1 MGSRI
6 IFLIAFLMLVPDALS
21 ASRGISVQLRASES
35 KNAELV
41 GEYRM
46 YNESYALVVGID
58 EYTEGWPKLSNAV
71 KDAELIAEAL
81 EEKGFE
87 VDLHKNLDSA
97 ELMQVFK
104 RFFILKGERPDAR
117 LFVWFA
123 GHGATVDGEGYLVPA
138 NAPVISEGASFKFSS
153 LALRDFGTYMRQS
166 SSKHVYAVFDSCFAG
181 TVFSAQRAMP
191 PAAITRATALP
202 VRQFLT
208 SGDADQTVS
217 DDGQFRELFIRA
229 IRGEERSDANADGY
243 LTASELGMYLG
254 DRVTNLTE
262 SAQTPRYGKLRD
274 RDFDRGDFV
283 FALPTAPVTGSDESS
298 RGNEIVFWNLIKDTG
313 SSSEYAA
320 YLSQFPNGQFASQ
333 ALTRQQQLQQSA
345 SLNLSREEFLQ
356 QGYFDFKPINR
367 DLVTVEQTTVRAVPN
382 MQSTIVGQLAAGT
395 NVWGLG
401 EYKGLSGDWFDIS
414 HSGVR
419 LGFVSVDQLQS
430 IEQTDRFVEIDKSG
444 KKSDSSRLDDQ
455 LSQMMYGLLDE
466 PVTPDSTLAVNES
479 GNAKS
484 SETLSAGVE
493 LVREPEAGE
502 GISDDLKTITGL
514 AQNDDLTVVEAEYED
529 VPGASN
535 EAAKEGSLAALPSG
549 KGTLTEVGKDTLGGA
564 DSTVAVTQDGDED
577 PGEALLTTSNEGMAA
592 DSNGPVVVDSVIQPE
607 PKIGDMATATTDS
620 VKNLP
625 AEVTTTQQPDAIDA
639 VIDIADKDASKGV
652 PQELVQEQGLN
663 AQQPPSDAASESEVL
678 ALASAHDEV
687 GSSSTARAQL
697 SVSEQQ
703 RDFPDLSLPEK
714 EAVAAANKQEVVGV
728 SGQQEAVSVG
738 QATAAELEPGGD
750 AAVQVAQE
758 VTVDKEATASAEES
772 LGLYARRYLN
782 AALKG
787 NIDAQFYLGYMY
799 ENGEHVTKDV
809 LSAKKWYRRAAE
821 MEHINAMI
829 RLASLLDEDPEAT
842 HWFRKAAEKGDAGA
856 QAMIAFRYESG
867 TGTPIDLEEAV
878 IWYKRAAEQNQIVSQ
893 VNLGRLYQLGIGV
906 EKNLDQA
913 IFWYEKAAKQ
923 GNEAA
928 QNNLQQLL
936 PDLN

>member
-1 MGSRI
+1 
-6 IFLIAFLMLVPDALS
+6 MLVPDALS

-138 NAPVISEGASFKFSS
+138 DAPVISEGASFKFSS

-217 DDGQFRELFIRA
+217 DDGQFRDLFIRA

-320 YLSQFPNGQFASQ
+320 YLSQFPNGQFARQ
-333 ALTRQQQLQQSA
+333 ALVRQQQLQQSA

-356 QGYFDFKPINR
+356 QGSFDFKPINR
-367 DLVTVEQTTVRAVPN
+367 DLVTVKQTTVRSVPN
-382 MQSTIVGQLAAGT
+382 MQSAIVGQLAAGT

-444 KKSDSSRLDDQ
+444 DMSDSSRLDDQ
-455 LSQMMYGLLDE
+455 LSQMMYGLMDDPTTIDATIE
-466 PVTPDSTLAVNES
+466 VSES

-484 SETLSAGVE
+484 SATPATGVE

-502 GISDDLKTITGL
+502 GLTDVLKTTTGL
-514 AQNDDLTVVEAEYED
+514 AQNDDQTVVETEFEAPSD
-529 VPGASN
+529 LINKAADGASI
-535 EAAKEGSLAALPSG
+535 AAQPADRE
-549 KGTLTEVGKDTLGGA
+549 TLTALGKDDALGGTDLA
-564 DSTVAVTQDGDED
+564 VAVTQDGDED
-577 PGEALLTTSNEGMAA
+577 LGEALLTTSNEGMAA
-592 DSNGPVVVDSVIQPE
+592 DSNALAVADSVTQPE
-607 PKIGDMATATTDS
+607 PGIDEIATATDDAF
-620 VKNLP
+620 KDLP
-625 AEVTTTQQPDAIDA
+625 AEVETTEQPIAIEA
-639 VIDIADKDASKGV
+639 VIDIADKDALKEL
-652 PQELVQEQGLN
+652 PQERVLS
-663 AQQPPSDAASESEVL
+663 AQQGSSDAASEAEML
-678 ALASAHDEV
+678 ALAPTHDEV
-687 GSSSTARAQL
+687 GSSSAAQAELAEPEQPPDSADSALTAKG
-697 SVSEQQ
+697 E
-703 RDFPDLSLPEK
+703 
-714 EAVAAANKQEVVGV
+714 VAAQNKQEVVGV
-728 SGQQEAVSVG
+728 PGQQETEFVA
-738 QATAAELEPGGD
+738 QITIAEKDASGD
-750 AAVQVAQE
+750 AVVQVVQD
-758 VTVDKEATASAEES
+758 VTVDKETTSNAEES
-772 LGLYARRYLN
+772 LGLYASRYLN

-799 ENGEHVTKDV
+799 ENGEHVTKDL

-821 MEHINAMI
+821 MEHVNAMI

-842 HWFRKAAEKGDAGA
+842 YWFRAAAEKGDAGA

-867 TGTPIDLEEAV
+867 TGTQIDLEEAV
-878 IWYKRAAEQNQIVSQ
+878 IWYKKAADQNQIVSQ

-936 PDLN
+936 PSLN

>member
-1 MGSRI
+1 MTVRDLGSRI
-6 IFLIAFLMLVPDALS
+6 IFVIACLLLAVDALS

-35 KNAELV
+35 KNAEIV

-58 EYTEGWPKLSNAV
+58 EYTQGWPKLSNAV

-87 VDLHKNLDSA
+87 VDLHRNLDSA

-138 NAPVISEGASFKFSS
+138 DAPVISEGADFKFSS

-283 FALPTAPVTGSDESS
+283 FALPTAPETESDERA
-298 RGNEIVFWNLIKDTG
+298 RGNETVFWNLIKDTG
-313 SSSEYAA
+313 SINEYAA
-320 YLSQFPNGQFASQ
+320 YLSQFPNGQFARQ
-333 ALTRQQQLQQSA
+333 ALIRQRQLEQSA
-345 SLNLSREEFLQ
+345 NLNLPREQFLKQGSFEFAS
-356 QGYFDFKPINR
+356 INR
-367 DLVTVEQTTVRAVPN
+367 DLVTIEQTMVRAFPV
-382 MQSTIVGQLAAGT
+382 MESEVVGQLDGGT

-401 EYKGLSGDWFDIS
+401 EYKSITGDWFDIS

-419 LGFVSVDQLQS
+419 LGFIAAEQLQAT
-430 IEQTDRFVEIDKSG
+430 EQTDRFVEIDQSG
-444 KKSDSSRLDDQ
+444 VVSDSSRLDDQ
-455 LSQMMYGLLDE
+455 LSRMMYGLLDE
-466 PVTPDSTLAVNES
+466 SATGELDEQGSSKGES
-479 GNAKS
+479 IAMPPP
-484 SETLSAGVE
+484 GVE
-493 LVREPEAGE
+493 MATQLEAGE
-502 GISDDLKTITGL
+502 QNTDPLGSADRLVGGVDQAIVKAELETVPDLTKPVADEKTIKAEPAGNDSAVETLIADPHIAEGGTAADVVKVDPVAAPEPKLDEAVTGVSEGLPIEVETAQSLDEVDQGMGVTDTAASAAQPRPREQGLDDVVEAMPEVAPEPDSPALVSEQGETGL
-514 AQNDDLTVVEAEYED
+514 ASTDQGVISTSEPHNDSNDPKLTERDEFTVKEPSGVMEVGGGQAAPASGMMPAKAEETTIAEAESD
-529 VPGASN
+529 ASVQID
-535 EAAKEGSLAALPSG
+535 E
-549 KGTLTEVGKDTLGGA
+549 
-564 DSTVAVTQDGDED
+564 AVTI
-577 PGEALLTTSNEGMAA
+577 T
-592 DSNGPVVVDSVIQPE
+592 
-607 PKIGDMATATTDS
+607 K
-620 VKNLP
+620 
-625 AEVTTTQQPDAIDA
+625 AE
-639 VIDIADKDASKGV
+639 S
-652 PQELVQEQGLN
+652 
-663 AQQPPSDAASESEVL
+663 ASEAE
-678 ALASAHDEV
+678 
-687 GSSSTARAQL
+687 
-697 SVSEQQ
+697 SVSE
-703 RDFPDLSLPEK
+703 
-714 EAVAAANKQEVVGV
+714 
-728 SGQQEAVSVG
+728 
-738 QATAAELEPGGD
+738 
-750 AAVQVAQE
+750 
-758 VTVDKEATASAEES
+758 EET
-772 LGLYARRYLN
+772 LGLYARRYLI

-799 ENGEHVTKDV
+799 ENGEHVTKD
-809 LSAKKWYRRAAE
+809 LPSAEKWYRRAAE
-821 MEHINAMI
+821 MEHVNAMI
-829 RLASLLDEDPEAT
+829 RLASLLDEAPEAT
-842 HWFRKAAEKGDAGA
+842 YWFRKAAENGDVGA
-856 QAMIAFRYESG
+856 QAMVAFRYESG
-867 TGTPIDLEEAV
+867 TGTEVDLKEAV
-878 IWYKRAAEQNQIVSQ
+878 IWYKRAAEQDQIVSQ
-893 VNLGRLYQLGIGV
+893 VNLGRLYHLGIGV

-923 GNEAA
+923 GNKAA
-928 QNNLQQLL
+928 QNNLDQLL
-936 PDLN
+936 PSLN